1 MNVSETVASPD
12 FTGETDT
19 RLHGRWLVLARVVW
33 AILII
38 LTLGIFAVCLPI
50 YFSILQTICTDATST
65 ACADKQLPPGAAQT
79 LQHLGISLGLY
90 ATLNLALMLIWAC
103 VWFVIGAIIA
113 WRKSN
118 DWMALLVA
126 FWLVLQGTTNATLT
140 VGDSQSSW
148 YWLAFFFN
156 TLA

>member
-1 MNVSETVASPD
+1 VA
-12 FTGETDT
+12 
-19 RLHGRWLVLARVVW
+19 
-33 AILII
+33 
-38 LTLGIFAVCLPI
+38 
-50 YFSILQTICTDATST
+50 CT
-65 ACADKQLPPGAAQT
+65 DKQLTPATAQT
-79 LQHLGISLGLY
+79 LQQLGISLGLY
-90 ATLNLALMLIWAC
+90 ATANLVLMLIWAC
-103 VWFVIGAIIA
+103 TWFVVGAIIA

-156 TLA
+156 TLAFLFLDLVSVLSFDVFLVRWRYHHYYRPDIPLSSCFHRCPTATDEMGGICTHNDTCL